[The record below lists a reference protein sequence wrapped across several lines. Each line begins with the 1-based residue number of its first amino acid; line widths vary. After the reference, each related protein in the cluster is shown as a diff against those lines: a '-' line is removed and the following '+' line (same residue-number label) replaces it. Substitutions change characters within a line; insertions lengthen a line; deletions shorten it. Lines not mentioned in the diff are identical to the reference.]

1 MSSAVRGL
9 LRDQA
14 GGLAGWLDVVE
25 VTSEL
30 DRPTPLPGWT
40 VRELLAHLSL
50 GIGLSRGVTTAAPGS
65 VPLSFGE
72 YVRAY
77 SPAADQ
83 IAADTAALALE
94 LGDDLVGGFRRTAAE
109 ALDHLD
115 ATPGEVLQAR
125 RGPVGREDYLLTRLL
140 ELVVHTD
147 DLARALDRSDPPL
160 VPEAVTAVGTALAT
174 AYGAPPPASGLAW
187 VRLATGREPSTE
199 PGLPLL

>member
-1 MSSAVRGL
+1 MSSAVRDL
-9 LRDQA
+9 LRAQA
-14 GGLAGWLDVVE
+14 DGLAGWLDVVE
-25 VTSEL
+25 VASLL

-50 GIGLSRGVTTAAPGS
+50 GIGLSRGVTTAAPGA

-77 SPAADQ
+77 PPAADQ

-94 LGDDLVGGFRRTAAE
+94 LGDDLVGGFRRAVAE